1 MVDMPCIRAV
11 NALRLV
17 RIRDKSIHAAD
28 PPHRHNGFPL
38 SPNLVIPFST
48 AAETRLRQV
57 RPGTSACGQAG
68 TPIPTLMES
77 MMTSVQSV
85 LVVGGGTAGLTLA
98 TLLARGG
105 VAVEIVELKADFT
118 TYGSG
123 ITLQGAALRVLRE
136 VGIWDELRDD
146 GYEFNSV
153 GIRSAAGPLL
163 TEIPDT
169 RTGGPDLPATL
180 GAYRP
185 KVAELLANAAV
196 QAGASVRLGASVTSF
211 TQDPDGVDVV
221 FSDSDTG
228 RYDLLVGADGI
239 RSQTRRQLGIEVTPK
254 PVGMGIWRIHASRP
268 VEVTRTDLVYD
279 GPCYIAG
286 YCPTGPDTLYAYLVE
301 EGQDRFQQ
309 TPEEKVAAMR
319 SLASAYHGPWDDIR
333 AEMTDPTTINY
344 THFESLLIDG
354 PWNRGRAVVIGDA
367 AHACPPTLALGASM
381 ALEDASVLAELLLA
395 GEELNQALFDA
406 FLERRYARAKAVVDG
421 SMQLAHWLLEHNTD
435 ADVPGL
441 MGRINAIISQPA

>member
-1 MVDMPCIRAV
+1 
-11 NALRLV
+11 
-17 RIRDKSIHAAD
+17 
-28 PPHRHNGFPL
+28 
-38 SPNLVIPFST
+38 
-48 AAETRLRQV
+48 
-57 RPGTSACGQAG
+57 
-68 TPIPTLMES
+68 
-77 MMTSVQSV
+77 MTSVHSV
-85 LVVGGGTAGLTLA
+85 LVVGGGTAGCALA
-98 TLLARGG
+98 ALLARGG
-105 VAVEIVELKADFT
+105 VAVEIVERKPDFT

-136 VGIWDELRDD
+136 VGVWEELRGY
-146 GYEFNSV
+146 GYEFNSL
-153 GIRSAAGPLL
+153 GIRSAAGQLIA
-163 TEIPDT
+163 EIPDA

-196 QAGASVRLGASVTSF
+196 DAGAKVRLGASVESF
-211 TQDPDGVDVV
+211 SQDADGVDVI
-221 FSDSDTG
+221 FSDGDTA
-228 RYDLLVGADGI
+228 RYDLLVGADGV
-239 RSQTRRQLGIEVTPK
+239 RSQTRRQLGIELTPK
-254 PVGMGIWRIHASRP
+254 PVGMGIWRVHASRP
-268 VEVTRTDLVYD
+268 AEVTRTDLVYD

-301 EGQDRFQQ
+301 KGQDRFND

-319 SLASAYHGPWDDIR
+319 DLASAYHGPWDDIR
-333 AEMTDPTTINY
+333 AQISDPSTINY

-395 GEELNQALFDA
+395 RDVVNQDLFDA
-406 FLERRYARAKAVVDG
+406 FLERRYDRAKAVVDG
-421 SMQLAHWLLEHNTD
+421 SMQLAQWLLEHNAD

-441 MGRINAIISQPA
+441 MGRINSMISQPA